1 MTTYTHTQ
9 EEVKEKKIKFDPF
22 QEIKRKEKRKQNKKE
37 RKRVNESIKIKCVCV
52 NAMSSTANP
61 IRLTFIME

>member
-22 QEIKRKEKRKQNKKE
+22 QKIERKEKRKQNKKEE

-52 NAMSSTANP
+52 
-61 IRLTFIME
+61 